1 MKEFIK
7 YQSLGNDFIVFDW
20 YKKPAV
26 FMDRLLQ
33 TSSWSTSVKH
43 LCDRH
48 YGIGADGILILTS
61 NTQSIMPEVFIFNAD
76 GSSAQTCL
84 NGLRCIAHHLL
95 QVYNFP
101 NSFVIKMG
109 NRQFQCQA
117 GDDIVT
123 SLDPIVYEGPVRVMA
138 ENISY
143 DGHVVNVGNP
153 HFIIFKSV
161 TLDWLALHGAALES
175 HQQFP
180 QKTNVEFVSH
190 EGVDNNGHAIYNMLV
205 YERGCGITLACSSG
219 AAAVTGLLYSQ
230 GKIIQGQKISL
241 IMPGGIVTAWVDDH
255 GRIFLSARAQPVFKG
270 TVLLDIDI

>member
-33 TSSWSTSVKH
+33 ANSWSTSVKR

-61 NTQSIMPEVFIFNAD
+61 NTKSVMPEVFIFNAD
-76 GSSAQTCL
+76 GSQAQTCL
-84 NGLRCIAHHLL
+84 NGLRCMAHHLL
-95 QVYNFP
+95 MTYNFP
-101 NSFVIKMG
+101 NSFAIKMG
-109 NRQFQCQA
+109 NREFQCQA
-117 GDDIVT
+117 GENIVT
-123 SLDPIVYEGPVRVMA
+123 SLDPVVYEGPVRVMA

-153 HFIIFKSV
+153 HFIVFKPV
-161 TLDWLALHGAALES
+161 TIDWLASHGAALES
-175 HQQFP
+175 HSQFP
-180 QKTNVEFVSH
+180 QKTNVEFVSQK
-190 EGVDNNGHAIYNMLV
+190 EIDADGHAQYTMLV

-219 AAAVTGLLYSQ
+219 AAAATGLLYCQ
-230 GKIIQGQKISL
+230 GDIIPEQKISL
-241 IMPGGIVTAWVDDH
+241 KMPGGTVTTWVDVH
-255 GRIFLSARAQPVFKG
+255 GKIFLSARAQPVFKG